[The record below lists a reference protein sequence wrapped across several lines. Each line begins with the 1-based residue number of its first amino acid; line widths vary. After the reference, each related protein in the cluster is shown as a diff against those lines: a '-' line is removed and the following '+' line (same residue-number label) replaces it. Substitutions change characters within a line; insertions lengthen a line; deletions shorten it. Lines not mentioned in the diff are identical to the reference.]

1 MSHRPFKR
9 LNASERAVIAAR
21 ATAALAGWC
30 EDWLGRADAP
40 LPATGGAA
48 AERDDLRACTD
59 WLSFALP
66 AGALHVAHA
75 GRALAVV
82 ERALAGAAAA
92 GAEGVNPARIPGATD
107 TQSRALAPLAR
118 QLVDG
123 ALHALLQGLAG
134 APTLAGAPGQTP
146 ADAWLRD
153 GGAAWVGLCLGGDEI
168 AVMVDAALVA
178 QWLGP
183 VPRPGAVLPAL
194 SQPQACL
201 GGLPVEIKVWL
212 GSMEIDLATLQALA
226 PDDVLVLDSRIDQ
239 PLRITVAG
247 AEVMPRAVLG
257 SAAGR
262 KAIRLTTPSS
272 TH

>member
-1 MSHRPFKR
+1 MSSRPFKR
-9 LNASERAVIAAR
+9 LNASERAAIAAR

-40 LPATGGAA
+40 LPATGGPA

-75 GRALAVV
+75 GRALALV
-82 ERALAGAAAA
+82 ERALAGAVAGGGDA
-92 GAEGVNPARIPGATD
+92 GAARTAGAVD
-107 TQSRALAPLAR
+107 TGSRGLASMAR

-134 APTLAGAPGQTP
+134 APMSAGAPGQAP
-146 ADAWLRD
+146 AASWLRD
-153 GGAAWVGLCLGGDEI
+153 GGAAWLGLRLGGDEI

-183 VPRPGAVLPAL
+183 VPRPGAALPAL

-247 AEVMPRAVLG
+247 TEVMPRAVLG